1 MKSLAA
7 LFAVIAVTHLSYDPL
22 SMIVGSPQEW
32 FYILRGVEG
41 ATVFA
46 LLAKAQASILWG
58 LVCLWGAMENS
69 LTAICGVG
77 YMVSATEPGRFA
89 GLCDT
94 QTGLP
99 LYVLSLG
106 IALALAAFIQERAN
120 AER

>member
-7 LFAVIAVTHLSYDPL
+7 LFLVIAVTHIAYDPL
-22 SMIVGSPQEW
+22 AMIFGTPQEW
-32 FYILRGVEG
+32 FYILRGIEG

-46 LLAKAQASILWG
+46 ILAKAQASLLWG
-58 LVCLWGAMENS
+58 IVCMWGAMENS
-69 LTAICGVG
+69 LTAICGAG
-77 YMVSATEPGRFA
+77 YMMSPSTPARFT

-99 LYVLSLG
+99 LSVLTVG

-120 AER
+120 AE

>member
-1 MKSLAA
+1 MKRLAV
-7 LFAVIAVTHLSYDPL
+7 LFLVIAVTHLAYDPL
-22 SMIVGSPQEW
+22 AMIVGSPQEW

-46 LLAKAQASILWG
+46 LLAKAHESMLWAV
-58 LVCLWGAMENS
+58 VCLWGAMENS
-69 LTAICGVG
+69 LTAVCGAG
-77 YMVSATEPGRFA
+77 YMLSPATPDRFS
-89 GLCDT
+89 GLCDL

-99 LYVLSLG
+99 LSVLTVG

>member
-1 MKSLAA
+1 MKRLVA
-7 LFAVIAVTHLSYDPL
+7 LFLVVAMTHIAYDPL

-32 FYILRGVEG
+32 FYILRGIEG

-46 LLAKAQASILWG
+46 MLAKAQASLLWVG
-58 LVCLWGAMENS
+58 VCLWGTLENS
-69 LTAICGVG
+69 LTSVCGMG
-77 YMVSATEPGRFA
+77 YMVSPTTPSRFS

-99 LYVLSLG
+99 LSLLTVG

>member
-1 MKSLAA
+1 MKRLAV
-7 LFAVIAVTHLSYDPL
+7 LFAVIAVTHLAYDPL

-46 LLAKAQASILWG
+46 LLAKAQASLLWG
-58 LVCLWGAMENS
+58 LVCLWGAMESS

-77 YMVSATEPGRFA
+77 YMVSPTTPAQFS
-89 GLCDT
+89 GLCDA

-99 LYVLSLG
+99 LSVLTVG

-120 AER
+120 AK

>member
-1 MKSLAA
+1 MKRLAI
-7 LFAVIAVTHLSYDPL
+7 LFAVIAVTHLAYDPL

-46 LLAKAQASILWG
+46 LLAKAQASLLWG
-58 LVCLWGAMENS
+58 IVCLWGALESS

-77 YMVSATEPGRFA
+77 YMVSPTTLAKFS
-89 GLCDT
+89 GLCDA

-99 LYVLSLG
+99 LSLLTVAV
-106 IALALAAFIQERAN
+106 ALVLAAFIQEQAH